1 MEAGTQVGKS
11 TSRLSAWLE
20 PHSHPS
26 FNGLAPIDHLFN
38 KFDGLYPGKWRA
50 LFANKQAIENWR
62 REWSEGFVDEA
73 MTAAEIR
80 SGIRACRERFEWPP
94 SFKEFFGA
102 CRPQLDHSAAL
113 LEAIEQMQRRAS
125 DSDTWS
131 HPAIYW
137 AAASIGSYEMLNRST
152 KELEPLWRRA
162 FVAQMAKGEWP
173 AIPKR
178 APALPAPGQQHTE
191 AHAKKVMA
199 EMMAKLRKIEAAE

>member
-1 MEAGTQVGKS
+1 MA
-11 TSRLSAWLE
+11 SRYGDQWAQKFGGVKADQLIADWSEDLADLSGAE
-20 PHSHPS
+20 IAR
-26 FNGLAPIDHLFN
+26 GLAACRDH
-38 KFDGLYPGKWRA
+38 KYPPGVADFRA
-50 LFANKQAIENWR
+50 L
-62 REWSEGFVDEA
+62 
-73 MTAAEIR
+73 
-80 SGIRACRERFEWPP
+80 
-94 SFKEFFGA
+94 
-102 CRPQLDHSAAL
+102 CRPQLDYSASL
-113 LEAIEQMQRRAS
+113 QEAVEQMAKRA
-125 DSDTWS
+125 DGADTWS

-199 EMMAKLRKIEAAE
+199 EMMAKLRGMESEK

>member
-1 MEAGTQVGKS
+1 MPDAWVRRIFERMEDRYGDQWAQKFGSVPTHRMAA
-11 TSRLSAWLE
+11 TWAAD
-20 PHSHPS
+20 
-26 FNGLAPIDHLFN
+26 LADMS
-38 KFDGLYPGKWRA
+38 G
-50 LFANKQAIENWR
+50 
-62 REWSEGFVDEA
+62 
-73 MTAAEIR
+73 AEIAR
-80 SGIRACRERFEWPP
+80 GLDACKDSRFPPGVADFRAF
-94 SFKEFFGA
+94 
-102 CRPQLDHSAAL
+102 CRPQLDYSSAL

-152 KELEPLWRRA
+152 RDLEPLWRRA
-162 FVAQMAKGEWP
+162 FQAQMAKGEWP

-178 APALPAPGQQHTE
+178 APALPAPGRQHTE

>member
-1 MEAGTQVGKS
+1 MATNSIKAVKSETSQASRSALPDAWVRRIFERMEDRYGDQWAQKFGSVQTHRMAATWAADLADMSGPEIARGLDACKD
-11 TSRLSAWLE
+11 SRF
-20 PHSHPS
+20 P
-26 FNGLAPIDHLFN
+26 
-38 KFDGLYPGKWRA
+38 PGVADFRA
-50 LFANKQAIENWR
+50 
-62 REWSEGFVDEA
+62 
-73 MTAAEIR
+73 M
-80 SGIRACRERFEWPP
+80 
-94 SFKEFFGA
+94 

-137 AAASIGSYEMLNRST
+137 AAASIGSYELLNRST